1 MFALVAAVL
10 FLIALILD
18 LTGSAFATT
27 LVIAGLLFLAMDLA
41 GLGDRIGG
49 GRFRLCRRLP

>member
-18 LTGSAFATT
+18 LTGSAFGMT
-27 LVIAGLLFLAMDLA
+27 LVIAGLLFLALDLA

-49 GRFRLCRRLP
+49 GRFRLGRRLP